1 MPGRVDADRG
11 SSSSITGLIG
21 AEMVSS
27 RCSRRT
33 SSGYSSGAL
42 VSTTNGKTDH
52 VRVLEDAPE
61 PPQALA
67 TETPVRRGPTTSKNP
82 SFVEEAEGPADWLLV
97 LAKCTVPAFFVA
109 ASGAVAIPVN
119 KALGDGEGAEF
130 FRKASEEFAG
140 GALIVTYAIELSQGY
155 ITKKDGALSRKLVAA
170 TLIGTIFSGQ
180 LQALGQALWPYEFI
194 DSDGDP
200 DNAEAGDA
208 IPFALGFFVDG
219 VVLAYEPTVRPPDK
233 LCRCRSLWRRVRP
246 AFTSVLTFVMSIDN
260 AVDGF
265 GMYQKLDRAAMPAW
279 GYYAC
284 FVLSIYLGGAL
295 TILVQRVPSLALQSF
310 WYAFGAF
317 AILDGGLELA
327 SDGLSTFVLIG
338 FIFVWLMLFAG
349 QAAE

>member
-1 MPGRVDADRG
+1 MPSRVDADRG

-67 TETPVRRGPTTSKNP
+67 TETPVRRGPSSSKNP

-130 FRKASEEFAG
+130 FRKARSHHASEEFAG

-155 ITKKDGALSRKLVAA
+155 ITKKDGALSRKL
-170 TLIGTIFSGQ
+170 
-180 LQALGQALWPYEFI
+180 ALWPYEFI

-208 IPFALGFFVDG
+208 IPFALGASLSACGFFVDG
-219 VVLAYEPTVRPPDK
+219 VVLACEPPHRPPDK
-233 LCRCRSLWRRVRP
+233 LL
-246 AFTSVLTFVMSIDN
+246 
-260 AVDGF
+260 
-265 GMYQKLDRAAMPAW
+265 
-279 GYYAC
+279 
-284 FVLSIYLGGAL
+284 
-295 TILVQRVPSLALQSF
+295 
-310 WYAFGAF
+310 
-317 AILDGGLELA
+317 
-327 SDGLSTFVLIG
+327 
-338 FIFVWLMLFAG
+338 
-349 QAAE
+349 